1 MLAVT
6 GFPRATKTVCPVC
19 LQTVPALLV
28 GRPEAVELE
37 GSCPDHGTWRTAV
50 WSGLPSFDSWCA
62 GASSA
67 PIDHTCTALIEVTQ
81 RCDLGCPVCFAEAG
95 PDVARADPSLAQLEQ
110 MLGGLFATQG
120 AVNLQLSGGE
130 PTAREDLPE
139 VIAAACKAG
148 FTFVQLNT
156 NGLRLAGERDYAER
170 LRSAG
175 LASVFL
181 QFDGVHDETY
191 RVLRGRPLLGVKIRA
206 IERCA
211 AAGLA
216 VVLVPTLVAGVND
229 QEVGALVRMAA
240 SWPGIVRG
248 LHFQPVS
255 YFGRYL
261 HGERRRLTLPQVL
274 RSLEDQTEGEVRAG
288 DFAPSCCE
296 HVRCSFR
303 GRYWVREGGRLEL
316 LRAPRSCCSP
326 SPEEPAGRAIAVTAR
341 QWARAQRGKAR
352 GPSCCETGP
361 PEPPRVR
368 RGGGAA

>member
-1 MLAVT
+1 MT
-6 GFPRATKTVCPVC
+6 GFPRATRTVCPVC

-37 GSCPDHGTWRTAV
+37 GSCPDHGTWRAAV
-50 WSGLPSFDSWCA
+50 WSGLPSFDSWCE
-62 GASSA
+62 GASSG
-67 PIDHTCTALIEVTQ
+67 PLDHTCTALIEVTQ

-110 MLGGLFATQG
+110 MLGELFATQG

-139 VIAAACKAG
+139 VIGAACKAG

-156 NGLRLAGERDYAER
+156 NGLRLAGERGYAER

-181 QFDGVHDETY
+181 QFDGVQDETY
-191 RVLRGRPLLGVKIRA
+191 RVLRGRPLLDVKIRA

-274 RSLEDQTEGEVRAG
+274 RLLEDQTEGEVRA
-288 DFAPSCCE
+288 E
-296 HVRCSFR
+296 RFR
-303 GRYWVREGGRLEL
+303 PEL
-316 LRAPRSCCSP
+316 LRARPLLVS
-326 SPEEPAGRAIAVTAR
+326 
-341 QWARAQRGKAR
+341 
-352 GPSCCETGP
+352 
-361 PEPPRVR
+361 
-368 RGGGAA
+368 GALLGS